1 MPLATQATNI
11 QRTQQ
16 SVQSVL
22 TGLLGEDAPL
32 SVPIAVREISEEPM
46 IPQVLRAATP
56 LVPLS
61 RTRPPSPRARASPQN
76 FGGYSQPPSCAALKA
91 RTDELAGAKRL
102 VAAGPADQARDAA
115 HAVFPR
121 APAAAALPPV
131 AALPPP
137 QPCAPRRSPPR
148 ASLKASQRSLWPSEQ
163 ALLSRVSSALG
174 YENASAVRLDQAREV
189 AVCHLSHGDSLPAG
203 LSEQDVL
210 AMLDLG
216 ARQWQAP
223 PPVPPPPAPRP
234 LPPACSALPRL
245 LARRVS
251 SSRLPNCASSCAG
264 TLLLTVILVA
274 FLIQNGES
282 NWLQGLML
290 IVAYC
295 IVSAGFFVHVDPE
308 LESTCD

>member
-1 MPLATQATNI
+1 MAQSTWPRRRSVSSQPPARPSAWRWVSGFATACSHTPRICCPRTLSTSLQGCLERGFTPGPAEATANPATRALVPLATQATNI

-76 FGGYSQPPSCAALKA
+76 CSGYSQPPSCAALKA

-121 APAAAALPPV
+121 APAAAALSPV
-131 AALPPP
+131 AALPRP
-137 QPCAPRRSPPR
+137 QPGHSSTRRRPAAPSGVSLLTRCAASRVLRR
-148 ASLKASQRSLWPSEQ
+148 ASP
-163 ALLSRVSSALG
+163 
-174 YENASAVRLDQAREV
+174 
-189 AVCHLSHGDSLPAG
+189 
-203 LSEQDVL
+203 
-210 AMLDLG
+210 
-216 ARQWQAP
+216 
-223 PPVPPPPAPRP
+223 
-234 LPPACSALPRL
+234 
-245 LARRVS
+245 
-251 SSRLPNCASSCAG
+251 
-264 TLLLTVILVA
+264 
-274 FLIQNGES
+274 
-282 NWLQGLML
+282 
-290 IVAYC
+290 
-295 IVSAGFFVHVDPE
+295 
-308 LESTCD
+308 